1 MNNDTDKLLRY
12 IDGELSEA
20 EVLEV
25 ETRLK
30 TDEAYQAEHLAVKRI
45 DQLLLEAPLV
55 EPSTDFVAR
64 FETRLEQRLKWRRN
78 LIGASM
84 ISLVLVLAT
93 GLLFWSFASSGLS
106 LLGWLNGVNVL
117 DYVVDLLQGV
127 LTSFGIVFRVV
138 TLMTEIVFQLIKHP
152 IFWGYMLLAAG
163 LVSLWAQ
170 VLKWVGFVRP
180 SARA

>member
-1 MNNDTDKLLRY
+1 MNNDTGKLLRY

-20 EVLEV
+20 EMLEV
-25 ETRLK
+25 ETRLR
-30 TDEAYQAEHLAVKRI
+30 TDEAYQAEHLVLTRI
-45 DQLLLEAPLV
+45 DQLLLEAPVV
-55 EPSTDFVAR
+55 EPPADFVAR
-64 FETRLEQRLKWRRN
+64 FETRLEQRLKRRRN

-93 GLLFWSFASSGLS
+93 GLLFWSFAASGLS

-117 DYVVDLLQGV
+117 GYIVDLLQGALMNV
-127 LTSFGIVFRVV
+127 GIIFRVV
-138 TLMTEIVFQLIKHP
+138 ILVAGTVFQLIKHP
-152 IFWGYMLLAAG
+152 IFWGYMLLVVG

-180 SARA
+180 SASA